1 MDKSMI
7 DKLQT
12 YITAELGDAQ
22 LYDELSANA
31 PSEDARQLLREFA
44 EDERSHADEFKRLY
58 RDITGRRFNPEVPP
72 PVLNDSYS
80 NILRDRILDE
90 SGDFRKYG
98 EQYLITEPSE
108 LKDAFYRARTDEAV
122 HAFRILYLLNE

>member
-1 MDKSMI
+1 MDKSMME
-7 DKLQT
+7 KLQT

-22 LYDELSANA
+22 LYDELSGNA

-58 RDITGRRFNPEVPP
+58 REMTGRRFNPEVAP

-80 NILRDRILDE
+80 NILRDRVLDE

-98 EQYLITEPSE
+98 EQYLMTEPGE
-108 LKDAFYRARTDEAV
+108 LRDAFYRARTDEGV
-122 HAFRILYLLNE
+122 HAFRLLYLLNE